1 MGEHK
6 SPRTR
11 ADLTRGLCEIWRRVL
26 NVGQIGVDDNFFDAG
41 GYSLLFVEMSRLIA
55 AELHEQVSI
64 VDLLRCPTVRAQ
76 VELMQQRHGG
86 DLVTGQKRSEQSA
99 GAARLL
105 QQRLLREAPGHE

>member
-1 MGEHK
+1 MSELEP
-6 SPRTR
+6 PRTR

-55 AELHEQVSI
+55 EELHEQVSI

-86 DLVTGQKRSEQSA
+86 DPVAGQKRNEQRA
-99 GAARLL
+99 GVVRLM